1 MSWVGGRSGSA
12 LRSPHFSTRAIR
24 RIRIVCGR
32 DGYIFSSPPG
42 CSFGYNEVERRRY
55 ARVSRPQFDPMT
67 STRERYL
74 ARNLMAACVPSQ
86 NGLLLDSPQRHSVT
100 RSRASYSSPSAAI
113 SAIPPRNQIGPLQ
126 ASAGSSIS
134 PIEGAD
140 SGSSAVPVFLS
151 HTTRRPDGQ
160 FWTCRMNIAR
170 TSESAVPATWL
181 HTWPFGSQNRANAH
195 KLSTSSSA
203 REGPSNTFARSRHA
217 ARSATVKVDLCVG
230 AVAERL
236 LV

>member
-1 MSWVGGRSGSA
+1 
-12 LRSPHFSTRAIR
+12 
-24 RIRIVCGR
+24 
-32 DGYIFSSPPG
+32 
-42 CSFGYNEVERRRY
+42 
-55 ARVSRPQFDPMT
+55 
-67 STRERYL
+67 
-74 ARNLMAACVPSQ
+74 
-86 NGLLLDSPQRHSVT
+86 
-100 RSRASYSSPSAAI
+100 
-113 SAIPPRNQIGPLQ
+113 
-126 ASAGSSIS
+126 
-134 PIEGAD
+134 
-140 SGSSAVPVFLS
+140 
-151 HTTRRPDGQ
+151 
-160 FWTCRMNIAR
+160 MNIAR